1 MVLSNFKGKKAA
13 PFVSGGSRKKSSTK
27 TAVGTLK
34 KKEAALEKGKTK
46 TVAEKKLEAQISK
59 RTGKRYVGKR

>member
-1 MVLSNFKGKKAA
+1 MALSNFKGKKAA

-46 TVAEKKLEAQISK
+46 TAAERKLEQQISK